1 MFRGKNQGNKET
13 VGMMPQVK
21 FLRNHGVPGQVQEK
35 LN

>member
-13 VGMMPQVK
+13 VGMMPQVN
-21 FLRNHGVPGQVQEK
+21 FLRNVPGQVQEK